1 MNKTETLLSALRD
14 IQEPA
19 APETVS
25 LWLLA
30 ANIALLFLLAFLF
43 LLRRNRRLEGWR
55 REARREIQRA
65 KDSEG
70 HQGVLLL
77 AKLLRQIAIH
87 RNHNQSV
94 QGEAWLRELDSLFST
109 QWFTCEDGQIFG
121 TALYQ
126 KNRLSPENLET
137 ISNKLL
143 QLVNSLP
150 AKANPTVTRS

>member
-25 LWLLA
+25 LGLLA
-30 ANIALLFLLAFLF
+30 ANIALLFLLAYLF

-55 REARREIQRA
+55 REARREIQCA
-65 KDSEG
+65 KNSEG
-70 HQGVLLL
+70 QQGIFLL
-77 AKLLRQIAIH
+77 AKLLRKIAIH
-87 RNHNQSV
+87 RNHNHNV
-94 QGEAWLRELDSLFST
+94 QGDVWLKELDSLFST

-126 KNRLSPENLET
+126 KSRLSSENLEA

-150 AKANPTVTRS
+150 AKTNPTAAQP